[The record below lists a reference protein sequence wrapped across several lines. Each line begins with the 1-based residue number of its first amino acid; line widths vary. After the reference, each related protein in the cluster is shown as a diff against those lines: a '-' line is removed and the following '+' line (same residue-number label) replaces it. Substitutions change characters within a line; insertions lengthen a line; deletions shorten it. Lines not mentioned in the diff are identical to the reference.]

1 MPESVSAP
9 QDSGA
14 VEFNCSATV
23 SLTFFADG
31 QNVSTLPDSRGITS
45 AISETADTVSG
56 VLSVST
62 IEENNNTEILCRLTS
77 GGLQSTSAPALLTIT
92 ECKSA
97 NNVYQMEH
105 SCQSLHIR
113 VIERLHTALVM
124 QRMSMNI

>member
-9 QDSGA
+9 QDSGS

-31 QNVSTLPDSRGITS
+31 QNVSTLPDSREITS
-45 AISETADTVSG
+45 IISETPDTVSG

-92 ECKSA
+92 ECKLA
-97 NNVYQMEH
+97 
-105 SCQSLHIR
+105 IR
-113 VIERLHTALVM
+113 IIINFSGLLSVDGALLPELAYWDH
-124 QRMSMNI
+124 RTGTYSS